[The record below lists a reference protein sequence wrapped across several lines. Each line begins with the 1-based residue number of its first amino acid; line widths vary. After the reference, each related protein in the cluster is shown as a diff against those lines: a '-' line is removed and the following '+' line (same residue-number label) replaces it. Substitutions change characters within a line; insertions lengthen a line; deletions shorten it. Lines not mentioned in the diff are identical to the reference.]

1 MNNQCKRCGKPLGG
15 EGHIH
20 TCSPTPQWISEQEA
34 KYLFDNHLISEDNG
48 EPATGWRKRKVQN
61 VQRTS

>member
-1 MNNQCKRCGKPLGG
+1 MNTEEDDEFERIERESKWRNDKN
-15 EGHIH
+15 
-20 TCSPTPQWISEQEA
+20 TPQWISEQEA

-61 VQRTS
+61 VQRAS

>member
-1 MNNQCKRCGKPLGG
+1 MNNQCKQCGKPLGG
-15 EGHIH
+15 EEHIH
-20 TCSPTPQWISEQEA
+20 TCPPTPQGISEQEA